1 MIIDIHGHYTTAPKA
16 LETWRNAQIAGIT
29 NPAAKPRVESLVISD
44 DEIRE
49 TIEGNQ
55 LKLMKQR
62 GSDLTIFSPRASF
75 MAHHIGDFQVSSTWA
90 AICNELCFR
99 VSRLFPEHFIPAAM
113 LPQSPGVAPETCIP
127 ELVKCVEQYGN
138 VAINLNPDPSGG
150 HWTSPPLTDR
160 HWYPIYEKMVEYDI
174 PAMVHV
180 STSCNACFHTTG
192 AHYINADTTAVMQLI
207 QGDLFKDFPSLRF
220 IVPHGGGAAPYHWG
234 RYRGLAQELKKPL
247 LAEHLLKNV
256 FFDTCVYHQPGIDLL
271 TKVIPV
277 DNILFASEMI
287 GAVRGIDPETG
298 FNYDDTKRYIE
309 ASTQL
314 SAAQKHAIYEGN
326 ARRVYPRLDAALKHK
341 GL

>member
-1 MIIDIHGHYTTAPKA
+1 MIIDCHGHYTTAPKA
-16 LETWRNAQIAGIT
+16 LENWRNRQIAGIADASAM
-29 NPAAKPRVESLVISD
+29 PKASELKIGD
-44 DEIRE
+44 DELRE
-49 TIEGNQ
+49 SIEANQ

-90 AICNELCFR
+90 AICNELCYR
-99 VSRLFPEHFIPAAM
+99 VTRLFPQHFIPAAM

-150 HWTSPPLTDR
+150 HWTSPALTDR

-207 QGDLFKDFPSLRF
+207 QGDLFKDFPTLRF

-247 LAEHLLKNV
+247 LSEHLLKNV

-277 DNILFASEMI
+277 ANVLFASEMI

-314 SAAQKHAIYEGN
+314 TLDEKRQIYEGN
-326 ARRVYPRLDAALKHK
+326 ARRVYPRLDAALKK
-341 GL
+341 QGR